1 MARLFSWPA
10 LGVALAVGLAGLI
23 GGDLLYQAKQDDWS
37 IPELS
42 AMRAYR
48 VSLMSD
54 EQIRQLRADA
64 VTEEANLKRSDKVM
78 RDKAWQEIGQRQQR
92 CNDLVYRMRNANECS
107 RGIPLGL
114 MYDAAGLTP
123 SVDQVFEE
131 ALLGV
136 CRFVRTK
143 QDARINKCLPAAPN

>member
-48 VSLMSD
+48 VWLMSD

-78 RDKAWQEIGQRQQR
+78 RDKAW
-92 CNDLVYRMRNANECS
+92 
-107 RGIPLGL
+107 
-114 MYDAAGLTP
+114 
-123 SVDQVFEE
+123 
-131 ALLGV
+131 
-136 CRFVRTK
+136 
-143 QDARINKCLPAAPN
+143 